1 MNTKDR
7 LLLQQEIISIQ
18 QKIDSLERTKE
29 ILKTTINGNN
39 NS

>member
-29 ILKTTINGNN
+29 ILKTTINTNN